1 MVCNNPFVEMALKS
15 LMSFSTYH
23 DNYDITIIDSGL
35 SEANKNKF
43 KMLKGFRTFLTAPKE
58 FWQPDRR
65 IDISGGGLNPT

>member
-35 SEANKNKF
+35 SETNKNKF

-58 FWQPDRR
+58 FWQPDQRLAV
-65 IDISGGGLNPT
+65 SGGGLNPT